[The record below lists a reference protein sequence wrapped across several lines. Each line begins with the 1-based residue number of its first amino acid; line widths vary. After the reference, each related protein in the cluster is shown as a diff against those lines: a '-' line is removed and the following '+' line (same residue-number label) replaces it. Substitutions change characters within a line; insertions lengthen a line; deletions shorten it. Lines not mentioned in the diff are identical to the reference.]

1 MPLTLFRI
9 GTITTTYDLHPIPTA
24 LPFPSGFRHDLSLI
38 TDDNLPELVNSPN
51 GPLLTGWGSYASVQ
65 DGGSVFVYRINV
77 ATRRWRHL
85 IGSGG
90 SRPTQVAI
98 AAGAEYSWES
108 AAVAPGTS
116 LLWRTPFNADT
127 AQGYSGSVLCLGKP
141 NDPTALAVVFQ
152 NFESALKPQH
162 GLSNQKGVKDEEIMW
177 FKAGFLLP
185 AEIREAAIQMG
196 YESPVIEPKSL
207 NRATRSSTED
217 HRRILTN
224 PSPFYSF
231 LSPPL
236 APHKTL
242 LYSILLPSSG
252 LS

>member
-1 MPLTLFRI
+1 MALTLSQV
-9 GTITTTYDLHPIPTA
+9 GTITTTYDPHPIPTA

-38 TDDNLPELVNSPN
+38 SDDNLPELVNSPN
-51 GPLLTGWGSYASVQ
+51 GPLLTGWGSYASVL
-65 DGGSVFVYRINV
+65 DGGSVFVYRVNV

-85 IGSGG
+85 TGSGV

-98 AAGAEYSWES
+98 AAGAQHSWES

-116 LLWRTPFNADT
+116 LLWRTAYNADT

-141 NDPTALAVVFQ
+141 TDPTALAVVFQ
-152 NFESALKPQH
+152 NFESALKQE
-162 GLSNQKGVKDEEIMW
+162 GEKDEKVMW

-196 YESPVIEPKSL
+196 FESPIIEPKSL
-207 NRATRSSTED
+207 NPTTRSSTEN

-224 PSPFYSF
+224 P
-231 LSPPL
+231 
-236 APHKTL
+236 
-242 LYSILLPSSG
+242 
-252 LS
+252 